1 MSGCGVLSIEPR
13 RRSRAG
19 IPARILKGRAVLD
32 PGFVEAGRPRP
43 SSSSLHFCWEPK
55 GKARYAGRSV
65 RALAADEMGW
75 FPAWDGVAV
84 VGIGQPDLT
93 PPEPASV

>member
-1 MSGCGVLSIEPR
+1 MS
-13 RRSRAG
+13 SRAG
-19 IPARILKGRAVLD
+19 IPAMILRGRAVLD
-32 PGFVEAGRPRP
+32 PKFVEAGKSPGRIAVVYFLLGAER
-43 SSSSLHFCWEPK
+43 
-55 GKARYAGRSV
+55 KARYAGRSV
-65 RALAADEMGW
+65 RALAAEEMGW